1 MSSSFHPDAWVEEF
15 IADLRTFATGSY
27 LGEGETEHW
36 EGFYDPACLTE
47 LEQILRTLI
56 ADMATVPL
64 AETLIDARTKLQE
77 FNAQHQ
83 DAVLEEE
90 EYGDLQEFFQ
100 QLGHLHGLDN
110 SQIPLLMEEDE
121 ENNIPPA
128 APMIYLPEDP
138 EDT

>member
-1 MSSSFHPDAWVEEF
+1 MSPFEPTAWVEEF

-27 LGEGETEHW
+27 LGEGETQHW
-36 EGFYDPACLTE
+36 EGFYDPACLAE

-64 AETLIDARTKLQE
+64 PETLIDARTKLQE
-77 FNAQHQ
+77 FNEQHQ
-83 DAVLEEE
+83 GAVLEEE

-100 QLGHLHGLDN
+100 QLGQLHGLTDA
-110 SQIPLLMEEDE
+110 QIPLLMEEDE
-121 ENNIPPA
+121 EINIPPA

>member
-1 MSSSFHPDAWVEEF
+1 MSNFEPTAWVEEF

-27 LGEGETEHW
+27 LGGGETQHW
-36 EGFYDPACLTE
+36 EGFYDPACLAE

-64 AETLIDARTKLQE
+64 PETLIDARTKLQE
-77 FNAQHQ
+77 FNEQHQ
-83 DAVLEEE
+83 GAVLEEE

-100 QLGHLHGLDN
+100 QLGHLHGLTDA
-110 SQIPLLMEEDE
+110 QIPLLMEEDE
-121 ENNIPPA
+121 QNNIPPA

>member
-1 MSSSFHPDAWVEEF
+1 MSSFEPTAWVEEF

-27 LGEGETEHW
+27 LGEGETQHW
-36 EGFYDPACLTE
+36 EGFYDPACLAE

-64 AETLIDARTKLQE
+64 PETLIDARTKLQE
-77 FNAQHQ
+77 FNEQHHG
-83 DAVLEEE
+83 AVLEEE

-100 QLGHLHGLDN
+100 QLGRLHGLTDA
-110 SQIPLLMEEDE
+110 QIPLLMEEDE